1 MSFIWTKQERNN
13 MIWGEKWGWKMEEG
27 NYDFPLFGWSENRK
41 EIKFKNKVDGIFYP
55 SSPSFFSSN

>member
-27 NYDFPLFGWSENRK
+27 NYDFPLFGWNENRK
-41 EIKFKNKVDGIFYP
+41 EIKF
-55 SSPSFFSSN
+55 